1 MPHVI
6 SSVEKLDFSI
16 TDLPDMPL
24 PTQVLM
30 VDPTYFTVDYII
42 NPHMENS
49 IGTVDKTTA
58 DTEWKQLKSTFDKIG
73 LTTHTVNGQKNLP
86 DMVFCANQ
94 SLPYIDPEGERH
106 VIMSI
111 MHSDYRKKEVTYI
124 EQWYRDHGYHVH
136 HLDSNKI
143 DGFEGCGDAVWHR
156 HRRLLWGGYG
166 FRSSVG
172 AYREISDLFDV
183 PVVTLELVDDD
194 FYHLDTCFCV
204 LNETTVLTYPK
215 AFTDDGLQLIDR
227 LFNHVI
233 HANEDEAK
241 NQFACNAV
249 CPDGKNVL
257 IQRGCVETT
266 DQLEQR
272 GFTVHPIDTNE
283 FLKSG
288 GSVFCMKQMV
298 W

>member
-1 MPHVI
+1 MPNVI
-6 SSVEKLDFSI
+6 SSVEQLDFSI
-16 TDLPDMPL
+16 TDLPEMPL
-24 PTQVLM
+24 PAQVLM

-42 NPHMENS
+42 NPHMKNN
-49 IGTVDKTTA
+49 IGTVNKTTA
-58 DTEWKQLKSTFDKIG
+58 DTEWKHLKSTFEEIG
-73 LTTHTVNGQKNLP
+73 LTTHAISGKKDLP

-94 SLPYIDPEGERH
+94 SLPYIDPDGERH

-111 MHSDYRKKEVTYI
+111 MHSDHRKKEVTYI

-136 HLDSNKI
+136 HLDADKI

-166 FRSSVG
+166 FRSSVK
-172 AYREISDLFDV
+172 AYREVSDIFDV
-183 PVVTLELVDDD
+183 PVITLELIDDD

-204 LNETTVLTYPK
+204 LNETTVLIYPK
-215 AFTDDGLQLIDR
+215 AFTNDGLQLINR
-227 LFNHVI
+227 LFDHVI

-241 NQFACNAV
+241 NNFACNAI

-257 IQRGCVETT
+257 IQRGCTETT

-272 GFTVHPIDTNE
+272 EFTVHPIDTNE